1 MPGRA
6 SLAAQQYYAQPQNAF
21 WRIMGRLLGA
31 GPDLSYARRLAV
43 LRGRGVALWDVL
55 ESCVRVGSLDSAI
68 KQGSAKP
75 NELVRLLREQ
85 PTIRDVFF
93 NGATAQALFERRV
106 RPDAD
111 RFVPGVVYRRLPS
124 TSPAHAAMPFEE
136 KLERWSV
143 ILAPL
148 RRRPARGGG

>member
-21 WRIMGRLLGA
+21 WRIMGSLLGA
-31 GPDLSYARRLAV
+31 GPDLTYARRLTV
-43 LRGRGVALWDVL
+43 LRDRGIALWDVL

-68 KQGSAKP
+68 EQGSAKP
-75 NELVRLLREQ
+75 NDLVRLLREQ

-106 RPDAD
+106 RTDAD
-111 RFVPGVVYRRLPS
+111 RLVPGVVYRRLPS

-148 RRRPARGGG
+148 RRRPVRGGG